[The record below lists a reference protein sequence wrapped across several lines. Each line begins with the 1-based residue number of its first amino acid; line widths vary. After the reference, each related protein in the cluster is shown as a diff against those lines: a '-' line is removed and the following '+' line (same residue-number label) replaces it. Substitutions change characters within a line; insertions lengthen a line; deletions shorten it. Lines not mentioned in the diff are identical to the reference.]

1 MRYLLIFLI
10 AIMAAA
16 PVAAQIDD
24 NAGNIFSDKL
34 SCFLAAPPGWFV
46 DTSRSDEIII
56 SESPQSPIF
65 ISVKRYFIEDGN
77 QISSEDDLRQAITGL
92 YRKMGV
98 PLAIDSVPKYQLDLN
113 KAHFETDFAT
123 LAIDGRTKLRRY
135 VSGTIVRLTDG
146 RQALYLLI
154 AEAPSDI
161 YYHVLPSFLMSIRSF
176 HITATTAPKVLFSAG
191 IFKYFLIGL
200 LIILMIFFFTRNRR
214 VQKSFN
220 PLGADSHNFWRCA
233 SCGRV
238 NHNDVHFC
246 NRCGAARVEINAPN
260 K

>member
-1 MRYLLIFLI
+1 MRALFIILTAAF
-10 AIMAAA
+10 AAA
-16 PVAAQIDD
+16 PVAAQVDD

-34 SCFLAAPPGWFV
+34 QCFLAAPPGWFV

-77 QISSEDDLRQAITGL
+77 QISSEDDLRQAISGL

-98 PLAIDSVPKYQLDLN
+98 PLAIDSIPKYQLDLG
-113 KAHFETDFAT
+113 KAHFETDFTA
-123 LAIDGRTKLRRY
+123 LAIDGRTKLRKY

-161 YYHVLPSFLMSIRSF
+161 YYHIFPSFLMSIRSF

-200 LIILMIFFFTRNRR
+200 LVMLTIFFFARNRR

-246 NRCGAARVEINAPN
+246 NRCGAARVIINAPN